1 MFASDL
7 FLNVAI
13 ILFGNY
19 LTQENPV
26 AVLKGKK
33 QTKYKEICCQI
44 TSSGLNT

>member
-19 LTQENPV
+19 LTQEDPV

-33 QTKYKEICCQI
+33 QKK
-44 TSSGLNT
+44 